1 MKDKKKDPWE
11 KENEIPGESV
21 MTVLDI
27 EDDDKPEQYIPG
39 KKKIIGPEEVREA
52 EAIRKKYKQGKA
64 NLDRRV
70 IENEQWWKMRHW
82 DYIRDPKSKTD
93 KDGNYIREEEP
104 TSAWLFNSIANKHAD
119 AMDNYPEPNVLPRA
133 KDDEEVAGQLST
145 ILPTLLEYNG
155 YSEVYSDTWWYKL
168 KQGTSI
174 KGVFWN
180 PKKNNGLGDVEI
192 RMCDI
197 LNLFWEPGI
206 KDIQDSMNLFS
217 VMMEDTEKLKSSYP
231 GKIIGESTVP
241 ESEEYIYDDQIDK
254 DKKSVVV
261 DWYYKKTLESGK
273 TVVHYVKYVN
283 ETVLYASEND
293 EDYSEEGFYAH
304 GMYPFVFDKLFPI
317 EGSPCGFGYI
327 DVMRDTQKY
336 IDILNQM
343 ILKNAAF
350 AAKKRYFATPG
361 AGVNF
366 DDFKNPEKDIVE
378 VQSVRDD
385 VLREIT
391 IDPLPASYMNI
402 LQAKIEELKETSGN
416 RDFSQGSTSSG
427 VTAASAIAALI
438 EAGSKLSRDM
448 IGRSY
453 EAFSKECY
461 LIIELMRQFY
471 DLPRYFRITG
481 KDQQSEYVMFDNS
494 KMGSI
499 DQGMA
504 FGEEM
509 GDRQPVFDITVSAS
523 KKSTYSRMSQN
534 ELALQLFGLGI
545 FNPEMTDQ
553 ALMLLE
559 IMDFEG
565 KDKIIEMI
573 KQNGTMADKIQQ
585 MSAQML
591 QMGQI
596 IDQMSAQMG
605 QPTGV
610 AEQVAAELSGGMAAG
625 APMPSASAAADIDL
639 DNGAGKPGV
648 AVNATQVR

>member
-168 KQGTSI
+168 KQGTGI

>member
-1 MKDKKKDPWE
+1 MKEKKKDPWE
-11 KENEIPGESV
+11 NESEIPGESV
-21 MTVLDI
+21 MTVLDT
-27 EDDDKPEQYIPG
+27 EDGDEPEQYIPG
-39 KKKIIGPEEVREA
+39 EKKIIGPEEVREA
-52 EAIRKKYKQGKA
+52 AAILKKYKQGKA

-82 DYIRDPKSKTD
+82 DYIRDPKAQTTD
-93 KDGNYIREEEP
+93 KDGNFVRDEEP

-133 KDDEEVAGQLST
+133 KDDEEAATQLST
-145 ILPTLLEYNG
+145 ILPTLLDYNG
-155 YSEVYSDTWWYKL
+155 YQEVYSETWWYKL
-168 KQGTSI
+168 KQGTGI

-180 PKKNNGLGDVEI
+180 PRKNNGLGDVDI
-192 RMCDI
+192 KMCDI

-206 KDIQDSMNLFS
+206 KDIQDSRHLFH
-217 VMMEDTEKLKSSYP
+217 VMMEDTDRLKEAYP
-231 GKIIGESTVP
+231 NKDIEQGMAL
-241 ESEEYIYDDQIDK
+241 ESEQYIYDDNVDP

-261 DWYYKKTLESGK
+261 DWYYKKTLETGK
-273 TVVHYVKYVN
+273 TVVHYVKFVN

-293 EDYSEEGFYAH
+293 EEYSAEGFYAH

-343 ILKNAAF
+343 ILKNAAW
-350 AAKKRYFATPG
+350 AAKKRYFATPN

-366 DDFKNPEKDIVE
+366 DDFKNPEKDIIE
-378 VQSVRDD
+378 VQSVRED
-385 VLREIT
+385 VLREISVE
-391 IDPLPASYMNI
+391 PLPASFMNI
-402 LQAKIEELKETSGN
+402 LQSKIEELKETSGN

-453 EAFSKECY
+453 DAFSKECY

-481 KDQQSEYVMFDNS
+481 QDKQPEYVVFDNS
-494 KMGSI
+494 MMGSV
-499 DQGMA
+499 DQGEA

-509 GDRQPVFDITVSAS
+509 GERQPVFDITVSAS
-523 KKSTYSRMSQN
+523 KKSMYSRMSQN

-545 FNPEMTDQ
+545 FHPDMTDQ

-573 KQNGTMADKIQQ
+573 KQNGTMADKIAQ
-585 MSAQML
+585 MGQQML

-605 QPTGV
+605 QPSNV
-610 AEQVAAELSGGMAAG
+610 AAQVAAEIQGSTAG
-625 APMPSASAAADIDL
+625 ASMPSASAAAGVDL
-639 DNGAGKPGV
+639 DNGAGEPGV